1 MELCTLLKN
10 FPKKTTVFL
19 YIRKWSLK
27 NFFILQKTE
36 LSYIFSKESFPIFQK
51 TETLKNLYISGKGT
65 LLYFRKWNFT
75 AQRLTNFRRKL
86 PSSKNYF
93 IFWQMKLYW
102 SKNKKVLIFHSKL
115 SKPTLF
121 ALTWKKKKEKDKKQ
135 TNPPKLMFWV
145 WIYYFTLAKD
155 NYKTGIVF

>member
-19 YIRKWSLK
+19 IYQEMELKKLFHTSENGTFLYFLKRK
-27 NFFILQKTE
+27 
-36 LSYIFSKESFPIFQK
+36 LSYISENGNP
-51 TETLKNLYISGKGT
+51 KNLYISGKGT

-93 IFWQMKLYW
+93 IFWQMKLYR

-121 ALTWKKKKEKDKKQ
+121 ALT
-135 TNPPKLMFWV
+135 
-145 WIYYFTLAKD
+145 
-155 NYKTGIVF
+155 